1 VYPYMWRLILCF
13 YLKPVCFIDVILY
26 GYFTLLFIRI
36 SIDLTCIA
44 AYYLAFQRMGI
55 WSSHATL
62 LTCWRPGLDNHWR
75 TVPLRWYPTGRV
87 ESV

>member
-1 VYPYMWRLILCF
+1 MQKRAINGHSVSVYVAFNLVLLFETRLFL
-13 YLKPVCFIDVILY
+13 DVILY

-55 WSSHATL
+55 
-62 LTCWRPGLDNHWR
+62 
-75 TVPLRWYPTGRV
+75 
-87 ESV
+87 